1 MIDPINMSIDDFD
14 DGPGG
19 DSFGEYYR
27 SLDAALHLNM
37 ETPDSFLDTVPL
49 QSGDQQEHMN
59 ELIYLGH
66 LQRDAPCNNR
76 YDKLEMLRRERARL
90 EYLIEVYNAG
100 EEPEPFAS
108 TPHEL
113 DSQQLIDRVG
123 HLLMGI
129 LPERTGGPE
138 DLATSQ
144 QRVTDLGLEIA
155 ETEALI
161 RAAIRNE
168 VFADYG
174 MLKRLYMVNDRDRRY
189 NGLKYHWETWFTKK
203 ALGRACVLLQNT
215 RRGNSQAHHA
225 KMMENLNL
233 EGARVQRSLQG
244 RGGRRGRRDYD
255 REVEE

>member
-1 MIDPINMSIDDFD
+1 MIDPINMSMDDFD
-14 DGPGG
+14 DGPET

-37 ETPDSFLDTVPL
+37 ETPDSFLDAVPL
-49 QSGDQQEHMN
+49 RSADEQEHMN
-59 ELIYLGH
+59 ELVYLGH

-76 YDKLEMLRRERARL
+76 YDKLEMLRRERTRL
-90 EYLIEVYNAG
+90 AYLIETHNAG
-100 EEPEPFAS
+100 EDPDPFEF
-108 TPHEL
+108 TPYEL
-113 DSQQLIDRVG
+113 DGQQLIDRSG
-123 HLLMGI
+123 HLLKGI
-129 LPERTGGPE
+129 LPERIGGPE
-138 DLATSQ
+138 DLETSLK
-144 QRVTDLGLEIA
+144 RVSELGTEIA
-155 ETEALI
+155 ETEGLI

-225 KMMENLNL
+225 KMMETLNL
-233 EGARVQRSLQG
+233 EGARVQRALQG
-244 RGGRRGRRDYD
+244 GQRKPRRDYD
-255 REVEE
+255 DDDRR